1 MVANDYTRR
10 SVLGWGLT
18 LAALAATGGCGI
30 HETEKSEKRMSYA
43 FHDEFNGPVGAAP
56 DPAKWSYDLGR
67 WKDNDEL
74 ETYTDSRA
82 NSYLDG
88 QGHLVI
94 KALRGPGDTYTS
106 ARLTTQDTFSRNH
119 GHFEARIKFDH
130 AAGTWPGWWMIGDDY
145 PSVGWPQCGEIDIVE
160 VYGQPGWQA
169 DSSVHTADDNGNEVS
184 KEAIIPGG
192 VDTGWHIYHL
202 RWDGNTGVI
211 QFSMD
216 GKVYLT
222 VSPGDLPNWPFGS
235 PRNEPGG
242 AAFMI
247 LNLAVGGDGGGPVPS
262 DFSSATML
270 VDYVR
275 VW

>member
-1 MVANDYTRR
+1 MTRR
-10 SVLGWGLT
+10 SVLGWVVRWLT
-18 LAALAATGGCGI
+18 LATSFSLNQRSTMA
-30 HETEKSEKRMSYA
+30 YA
-43 FHDEFNGPVGAAP
+43 FDDEFNGPVGAAP
-56 DPAKWSYDLGR
+56 NPTKWNYDLGR
-67 WKDNDEL
+67 WTDNNEL

-94 KALRGPGDTYTS
+94 KALRNGNGSGHAGYTS
-106 ARLTTQDTFSRNH
+106 ARLTTQGTFSRSH
-119 GHFEARIKFDH
+119 GNFEARIKFDLTT
-130 AAGTWPGWWMIGDDY
+130 GTWPAWWMIGDDY
-145 PSVGWPQCGEIDIVE
+145 PSVGWPQCGEIDMVE

-169 DSSVHTADDNGNEVS
+169 DSTVHTADDNGNDVS

-211 QFSMD
+211 QFSRD

-247 LNLAVGGDGGGPVPS
+247 LNLAVGGDGGGPVPA

-270 VDYVR
+270 IDYVR